1 MLNDVALPISSPK
14 GITVAPCTFKTAKV
28 DSLRTLPPSSN
39 SILLNQLLT
48 EDVASSNPINLT
60 PSIVAVGKVV

>member
-14 GITVAPCTFKTAKV
+14 GITVPLIAFNTARV

-39 SILLNQLLT
+39 WIRLKSET
-48 EDVASSNPINLT
+48 SEDVVVSKPINLT